1 MIFITVIQVE
11 KSKLLLDVVTEDYDF
26 CMCNPPFF
34 GSAQELHFSFKA
46 RKESR
51 PKPRNAFCANVNE
64 VVASGGEVEFVTR
77 LIKESE
83 QLKEHIRI
91 YSTMIGHKSSLNPLK
106 KLLRE
111 VNVVSF
117 KQTEF
122 CQGHTTRW
130 GLAWTFCDIDLR
142 KVPEITLAA
151 SRKLKPKQPFKY
163 VLPSKD
169 VEVKNVAEKIE
180 EIMHNLLVN
189 KRK

>member
-1 MIFITVIQVE
+1 
-11 KSKLLLDVVTEDYDF
+11 
-26 CMCNPPFF
+26 MCNPPFF
-34 GSAQELHFSFKA
+34 GSAQELNFSFKS

-51 PKPRNAFCANVNE
+51 PRPRNAFCANVNE

-83 QLKEHIRI
+83 QLKDRIKI

-117 KQTEF
+117 KHTEF

-142 KVPEITLAA
+142 KVPEITLAV
-151 SRKLKPKQPFKY
+151 SRKLKPKLPFKY
-163 VLPSKD
+163 VLPTKD
-169 VEVKNVAEKIE
+169 GNVFDVKEVSEKIE
-180 EIMHNLLVN
+180 QIFKDLLV
-189 KRK
+189 